1 MKLSKYLKLTLL
13 AVIAAF
19 TFTGCSG
26 GSTSTGLGLSV
37 GGGWNGI
44 LKING
49 AEYAR
54 FYMSIVQSA
63 TDPED
68 PFSSKELGG
77 TFAPTSGNK
86 CIVGGEIV
94 GTLVDNQITMTIGD
108 LRMSGTTGNTNMEGA
123 WSDSAEDCIKGG
135 TWTASR

>member
-1 MKLSKYLKLTLL
+1 MKLTRHIKLTLL
-13 AVIAAF
+13 AAIAIF
-19 TFTGCSG
+19 TLAGCSG
-26 GSTSTGLGLSV
+26 GNTSSGLGLSV

-44 LKING
+44 LMVNG

-54 FYMSIVQSA
+54 FSMSIVQSS

-86 CIVGGEIV
+86 CIVGGEIE
-94 GTLVDNQITMTIGD
+94 GTLVDNQISITIGD
-108 LRMSGTTGNTNMEGA
+108 LRMSGTSGNTNMQGV
-123 WSDSAEDCIKGG
+123 WSDSAVDCVKAGN
-135 TWTASR
+135 WTASR

>member
-1 MKLSKYLKLTLL
+1 MKLTRPLRLTLL

-19 TFTGCSG
+19 TFAACSG

-37 GGGWNGI
+37 GGGWNGV
-44 LKING
+44 LMVSG

-54 FYMSIVQSA
+54 FSMSIVQST
-63 TDPED
+63 TDPEN
-68 PFSSKELGG
+68 PFSNKELGG

-86 CIVGGEIV
+86 CIVGGEIT
-94 GTLVDNQITMTIGD
+94 GTLVDSQISMTIGD
-108 LRMSGTTGNTNMEGA
+108 LRMSGTSNNSSMSGTWA
-123 WSDSAEDCIKGG
+123 DSAEDCFKGG